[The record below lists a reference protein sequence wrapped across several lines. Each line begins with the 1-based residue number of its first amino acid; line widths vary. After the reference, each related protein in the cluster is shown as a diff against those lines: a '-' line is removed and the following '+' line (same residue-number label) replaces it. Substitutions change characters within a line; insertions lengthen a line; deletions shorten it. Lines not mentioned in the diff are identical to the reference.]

1 MNIKRKVKF
10 LYQCEENIDKL
21 SFYLDISNKEVSCG
35 PCLILKHYY
44 QWALKN
50 IYKMDIAKEKCE
62 GHFLNVIEKLDYKV
76 ISNMEYE
83 DFRDLLIAYFSLG
96 EIYFN
101 EGNFEKSQEHFLN
114 VTNIVEES
122 IKSGN
127 KFQTEEIKC
136 ESGVVF
142 FELLMWARKNLGD
155 MSEGTEALELYESI
169 IGEEE
174 CLYIERNY
182 SIFKIAKELNMVATA
197 NDAARSVIKIISTYK
212 GINLETVD
220 YLTKAKDYENAI
232 EIATEEYVK
241 NDITHWINAVN
252 IICREAEALS
262 GDCVEK
268 VIKFANLLLRDL
280 RIVEWSTLIFT
291 LYNNVRENEITLIR
305 VLDYLRETFKKVK
318 NHDFASCSQAILVL
332 KEIYEDIRLNK
343 YEKEFLRDYE
353 FDFTMYLMNVAVH
366 SESFEKGLES
376 ATKLEAIID
385 IENTHKDVYPYVEQC
400 IKICSEKVSTE
411 EYNLG
416 IYPWD
421 YLYDNL
427 NRLSKEYGIDNRI
440 KAMDIARNSST
451 KIIVGINNLENTNI
465 EGILNEAIGE
475 KIFHKQKDLVFISN
489 EPMEISNHISD
500 TYSYEFIVKENLFQ
514 HNKCCIMT
522 YENAKYARL
531 TDINII
537 LVDGHKELRDM
548 DITYIN
554 HILKESIKNKL
565 LILINSKSPEYKEGI
580 VSYNETM
587 IRTLLHFNNIEVVDL
602 AMIESYKAMLNLIIG
617 EEPQWVM
624 GHKFES
630 FKRDVI
636 HSVNFIEDDIK
647 AVKGSFKERRYTI
660 SECGKEYAYIQ
671 DELNN
676 NHKEFS
682 DKVRGDINFLRKYA
696 GDKIASI
703 IPDLLEKRL
712 AYIDDLE
719 DVATLKEKAEEI
731 LGRSVENW
739 CNKNI
744 YKLMLEQ
751 FQVYIA
757 KYSKFYSFHEETI
770 ERINENR
777 KAVINSHPEFEES
790 MINIEVKPLEE
801 LIQEFL
807 VQYESF
813 LQSINYRVP
822 IIPNEKLLSAVKDG
836 IKVMFLKSEEKAENL
851 RIKIKSQVFEN
862 KENIIRLV
870 IENIEDK
877 LNGLEAQLQ
886 EAISEIFNGAK
897 ESVAKEKAMVEG
909 AIAVIDNEYKA
920 IEKKNKAVEAKMKFV
935 KIEVLKFSRQVE
947 DNIVYSGDKCYKL
960 W

>member
-21 SFYLDISNKEVSCG
+21 SFYLDISDKEVSCG

-50 IYKMDIAKEKCE
+50 IYKMDIAKDQCE
-62 GHFLNVIEKLDYKV
+62 NNFLNVIEKLDYKV

-101 EGNFEKSQEHFLN
+101 EGNFEKSQEYFLN

-127 KFQTEEIKC
+127 KFQTEEIQC

-155 MSEGTEALELYESI
+155 MSEGSEALELYESI
-169 IGEEE
+169 IGEDE
-174 CLYIERNY
+174 CLCIERNY
-182 SIFKIAKELNMVATA
+182 SIFKIAKALNMVATA
-197 NDAARSVIKIISTYK
+197 NDAARSVIKILSTYK
-212 GINLETVD
+212 GINLETVE

-232 EIATEEYVK
+232 DIATEEYIK

-262 GDCVEK
+262 VDCVEK
-268 VIKFANLLLRDL
+268 VIGFTNLLLRDL

-291 LYNNVRENEITLIR
+291 LYNNVRDNEITLIR
-305 VLDYLRETFKKVK
+305 VLDYLRTTFNKVK
-318 NHDFASCSQAILVL
+318 NHDFVSCSQAILVL
-332 KEIYEDIRLNK
+332 KEIYDDIRINK
-343 YEKEFLRDYE
+343 YEKEFLRGYE
-353 FDFTMYLMNVAVH
+353 FDFTKYLMNVAVH
-366 SESFEKGLES
+366 SESYEKGLES
-376 ATKLEAIID
+376 ATKLESIID
-385 IENTHKDVYPYVEQC
+385 IENTHKEIYPYIEQC
-400 IKICSEKVSTE
+400 IKICREKVSTE
-411 EYNLG
+411 EYNLD
-416 IYPWD
+416 IYPWN

-440 KAMDIARNSST
+440 KAMDIARNSSN

-548 DITYIN
+548 DMTYIN

-565 LILINSKSPEYKEGI
+565 LILVNSKSSEYKEGV

-587 IRTLLHFNNIEVVDL
+587 IKTLLHFNNIEVVDL

-647 AVKGSFKERRYTI
+647 AVKAGFKERRYTI

-676 NHKEFS
+676 NHREFS
-682 DKVRGDINFLRKYA
+682 DKVKGDIDFLRKYA
-696 GDKIASI
+696 EDKIASI

-719 DVATLKEKAEEI
+719 DIATLKEKAEEI
-731 LGRSVENW
+731 LGRAIENW

-770 ERINENR
+770 DRINENR
-777 KAVINSHPEFEES
+777 KAVINSHPEFEKS

-801 LIQEFL
+801 IIQEFL
-807 VQYESF
+807 VQYENF

-851 RIKIKSQVFEN
+851 RTKVKTQIFEN

-870 IENIEDK
+870 IANVEEK

-897 ESVAKEKAMVEG
+897 ESIAKEKSMVEG

-920 IEKKNKAVEAKMKFV
+920 IEKKNEAVEAKMKFI

-947 DNIVYSGDKCYKL
+947 DNMVCSGDRCYKL